1 MILISEIFFGDDF
14 YMLKNLCH
22 QATLTYNGNSTT
34 SNITVGELVN
44 VLSITKT
51 AIRSFYTIGDTVCF
65 IIHIR
70 NTGTSDLNDL
80 IFTDNLGAYAYGTG
94 QLTPLSYNEGTL
106 RYFINGTLQAVP
118 TITVGPP
125 LSITGLRVPAG
136 GLTVIAYETSIN
148 NFAPLTADDSITNTV
163 TVTGGGLAIETS
175 DSEII
180 QPENAPRL
188 SISKSM
194 NPTVIAEN
202 GQLTYTFTIQ
212 NTAGTPATADD
223 NVIVTDTFDP
233 ALNAITVLF
242 NNTAWTAPDNYTYD
256 ETTGTFATVGGQ
268 ITIPAAVY
276 TRDTATGEWITTPGT
291 SVLTVT
297 GTIS

>member
-1 MILISEIFFGDDF
+1 MASF
-14 YMLKNLCH
+14 YN

-44 VLSITKT
+44 VLSVSKT
-51 AIRSFYTIGDTVCF
+51 AIRPFYTVDDTISF
-65 IIHIR
+65 IVHIR

-80 IFTDNLGAYAYGTG
+80 IFTDDLGSYMYGEG
-94 QLTPLSYNEGTL
+94 QLTPLRYTEGSL

-125 LSITGLRVPAG
+125 LSVTNLRVPAG
-136 GLTVIAYETSIN
+136 GLAVIAYETSVN
-148 NFAPLTADDSITNTV
+148 RFAPLSADDSITNTV
-163 TVTGGGLAIETS
+163 TVTAGGLAIEAS
-175 DSEII
+175 DSETIR
-180 QPENAPRL
+180 PENTPRL
-188 SISKSM
+188 SIAKSM

-212 NTAGTPATADD
+212 NTAGTPATVDD

-233 ALNAITVLF
+233 ALSAITVTF
-242 NNTAWTAPDNYTYD
+242 NGTPWSESTNYTYNE
-256 ETTGTFATVGGQ
+256 ETGEFATVAGQ
-268 ITIPAAVY
+268 ITVPAAAY
-276 TRDTATGEWITTPGT
+276 TRDPDTGEWIIAPGT

>member
-1 MILISEIFFGDDF
+1 M
-14 YMLKNLCH
+14 
-22 QATLTYNGNSTT
+22 TYNGNSTT

-44 VLSITKT
+44 VLSVTKT
-51 AIRSFYTIGDTVCF
+51 AIRPFYTVDDTVSF
-65 IIHIR
+65 IVHIR

-80 IFTDNLGAYAYGTG
+80 IFTDDLGSYTYETG
-94 QLTPLSYNEGTL
+94 QLTPLRYTEGSL

-125 LSITGLRVPAG
+125 LSVTNLRVPAG
-136 GLTVIAYETSIN
+136 GLAVIAYETSVN
-148 NFAPLTADDSITNTV
+148 RFAPLSADDSITNTV
-163 TVTGGGLAIETS
+163 TVTAGGLAIEAS
-175 DSEII
+175 DSEMIR
-180 QPENAPRL
+180 PENTPQL
-188 SISKSM
+188 SIAKSM

-212 NTAGTPATADD
+212 NTAETPATVDA

-233 ALNAITVLF
+233 ALSAI
-242 NNTAWTAPDNYTYD
+242 A
-256 ETTGTFATVGGQ
+256 GQ
-268 ITIPAAVY
+268 ITVPAAAY
-276 TRDTATGEWITTPGT
+276 TRDPDTGEWIIAPGT